1 MSTLLD
7 RVLRKSASTD
17 VVLELPRDSSE
28 CGGLR
33 LVNEG
38 DGRYEIVER
47 AGRKAVTPE
56 PWSQYLYFRLDE
68 EQRRRLAPRAGIEVD
83 YFGSE
88 FATFRLQY
96 TSTDPEAPY
105 GGLYKEAVQ
114 RWDGVREPSA
124 RW

>member
-7 RVLRKSASTD
+7 RVLRKSASTE
-17 VVLELPRDSSE
+17 VVLELPREVSE
-28 CGGLR
+28 GGALR

-68 EQRRRLAPRAGIEVD
+68 KQRRRLAPRAVIEGD
-83 YFGSE
+83 HFGSE
-88 FATFRLQY
+88 VATFRLQY
-96 TSTDPEAPY
+96 TSTDPQA
-105 GGLYKEAVQ
+105 
-114 RWDGVREPSA
+114 
-124 RW
+124 